1 MRPVRTILDRFR
13 RGAAV
18 PADLGVELAAELVPL
33 FAALDS
39 LEVEG
44 ERVREDARVRAARRL
59 AAARDEA
66 EGRAA
71 GFRER
76 AEAEREEVAN
86 ERRHAGA
93 TEAHELRAAA
103 DEEARRIA
111 GVARARMPGL
121 VAEVVDC
128 VKGGP
133 R

>member
-18 PADLGVELAAELVPL
+18 PADVGSGLAGELAPV

-39 LEVEG
+39 LEEEG
-44 ERVREDARVRAARRL
+44 ERVREEARIRAARRL

-66 EGRAA
+66 ESRAA
-71 GFRER
+71 GHRER
-76 AEAEREEVAN
+76 AEAEREEVAR
-86 ERRHAGA
+86 ERRHAGV
-93 TEAHELRAAA
+93 TEAHELRAAVE
-103 DEEARRIA
+103 EEARRIA
-111 GVARARMPGL
+111 EVARVRTPGL